1 MVKDKVLW
9 DGTNGF
15 SSLSETTRKSN
26 RLQMS
31 LLGQHFLLSSS
42 SVGPAGVWTCD
53 LPLSRPASATEV
65 RSNDSTATRA
75 SLKKWICVP
84 SVLIAI
90 IPTHLF
96 CQILAD
102 PPGVEFQGTI
112 TKFRKRNKISSSLV
126 YVLHKTWNKAFSR
139 RSRAKTTKKC
149 TKNWKKCDAR
159 ASHFDVA
166 YCLFWRSRC
175 GRVIG
180 SSASDEGYDQLGLS
194 HMGGSKNT
202 RADKHVRLI
211 FNNTKFGVKITN
223 TLKWLKETSRILLT
237 ASANRNSRLE
247 GELTT
252 E

>member
-31 LLGQHFLLSSS
+31 LLGQHFLLSFS

-149 TKNWKKCDAR
+149 TKNWK
-159 ASHFDVA
+159 SVMHVHHTLTLLIVYFDVLVA
-166 YCLFWRSRC
+166 
-175 GRVIG
+175 V
-180 SSASDEGYDQLGLS
+180 ASLDQALATKGMINLG
-194 HMGGSKNT
+194 
-202 RADKHVRLI
+202 
-211 FNNTKFGVKITN
+211 
-223 TLKWLKETSRILLT
+223 
-237 ASANRNSRLE
+237 
-247 GELTT
+247 
-252 E
+252 